1 MSKDEKL
8 RLLKT
13 EAESC
18 KRCRLRES
26 RSNVVFGVGPA
37 DARVM
42 LVGEGPGATE
52 DRTQIPFAGAAGKF
66 LNGLLEKAGLKREE
80 VYITNVV
87 LSRPPDNRAP
97 LPDEIETCRPFL
109 QGQIS
114 IIKPKL
120 VVALGRTAA
129 AELMGRN
136 VVMAE
141 DHGKL
146 LDREYAGVK
155 FKLYVTYHPAAAL
168 YGASAK
174 QKLLEDFTK
183 LRQLL

>member
-1 MSKDEKL
+1 MSNEEKL
-8 RLLKT
+8 RRLRV
-13 EAESC
+13 EAEAC
-18 KRCRLRES
+18 KRCRLHKS
-26 RSNVVFGVGPA
+26 RTNVVFGVGPSNA
-37 DARVM
+37 KVM

-52 DRTQIPFAGAAGKF
+52 DKTKIPFSGAAGKF
-66 LNGLLEKAGLKREE
+66 LNSLLEKAGLRREE

-97 LPDEIETCRPFL
+97 LPDEIETCRQFL

-120 VVALGRTAA
+120 VVALGRIAA
-129 AELMGRN
+129 AELSGRQ

-146 LDREYAGVK
+146 LDNEYAGVR
-155 FKLYVTYHPAAAL
+155 FKLYLTYHPAAAL
-168 YGASAK
+168 YGAAAR
-174 QKLLEDFTK
+174 QKLLGDFTK
-183 LRQLL
+183 LGQLL